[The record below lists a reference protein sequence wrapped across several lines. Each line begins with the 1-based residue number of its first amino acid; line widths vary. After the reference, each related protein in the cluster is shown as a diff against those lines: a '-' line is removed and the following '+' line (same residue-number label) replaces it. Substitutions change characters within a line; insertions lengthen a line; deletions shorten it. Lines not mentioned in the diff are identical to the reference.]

1 MLKDGASL
9 PSSLLHT
16 PLLGTRTP
24 HATGPSSSPGSS
36 GPGSLTVQ
44 GNKIKQYSALLQERI
59 PDMWI
64 IAHSFYTGAYHK
76 VRRIKL
82 DPLFI
87 SYNFFA
93 RTFLKLS
100 APRLSKDT

>member
-1 MLKDGASL
+1 MLKDGANL

-16 PLLGTRTP
+16 PLLGVRTA
-24 HATGPSSSPGSS
+24 HASGPPSSPGSS
-36 GPGSLTVQ
+36 GPSSLTAQ

-76 VRRIKL
+76 VR
-82 DPLFI
+82 
-87 SYNFFA
+87 
-93 RTFLKLS
+93 
-100 APRLSKDT
+100 LSKLRIYFYCATTNASFFCR

>member
-1 MLKDGASL
+1 MLKDGNNL

-16 PLLGTRTP
+16 PLLAPRNT
-24 HATGPSSSPGSS
+24 HSSGPSSLSGSS
-36 GPGSLTVQ
+36 GPGSLTAQ

-76 VRRIKL
+76 VSWTL
-82 DPLFI
+82 
-87 SYNFFA
+87 
-93 RTFLKLS
+93 
-100 APRLSKDT
+100 